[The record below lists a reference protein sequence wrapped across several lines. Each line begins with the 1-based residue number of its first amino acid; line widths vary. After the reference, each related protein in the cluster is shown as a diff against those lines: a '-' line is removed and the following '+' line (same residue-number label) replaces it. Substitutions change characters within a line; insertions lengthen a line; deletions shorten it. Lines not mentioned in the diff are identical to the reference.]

1 MATTYSNLLF
11 HLVFS
16 TKHRAPLIGPE
27 WQDDLYG
34 YIGGIV
40 RQRRGKLLVAGG
52 MPDHIH
58 LLVKTPTDLAVADLV
73 RDVKAIS
80 SGWRHEGGN
89 TEFAWQTG
97 YAAFT
102 LGEEVVP
109 TVENY
114 IRTQHE
120 HHRTES
126 FEDEFVGLLTRHG
139 IDYNPK
145 YLWD

>member
-16 TKHRAPLIGPE
+16 TKHRTPLIAPA

-40 RQRRGKLLVAGG
+40 RQRRAKLLAAGG

-58 LLVKTPTDLAVADLV
+58 LLVKTPTDLAVAELV

-80 SGWRHEGGN
+80 SGWRRESGN
-89 TEFAWQTG
+89 VEFGWQTG
-97 YAAFT
+97 YGAFT
-102 LGEEVVP
+102 VSEDVCPVV
-109 TVENY
+109 VKY
-114 IRTQHE
+114 IHGQQE
-120 HHRTES
+120 HHQTQT
-126 FEDEFVGLLTRHG
+126 FEVEFVELLTRHG
-139 IDYNPK
+139 IEYNPK
-145 YLWD
+145 YLWE

>member
-16 TKHRAPLIGPE
+16 TKHRELLIDPS
-27 WQDDLYG
+27 WQGDLYG

-40 RQRRGKLLVAGG
+40 RQRRGKLLASGG
-52 MPDHIH
+52 MPDHVH
-58 LLVKTPTDLAVADLV
+58 LLVKTPTDLAVAELV

-80 SGWRHEGGN
+80 TGWRHESGDGG
-89 TEFAWQTG
+89 FGWQTG
-97 YAAFT
+97 YGAFT
-102 LGEEVVP
+102 VSESVAS
-109 TVENY
+109 TVTNY
-114 IRTQHE
+114 IHTQPE
-120 HHRTES
+120 HHRTRT
-126 FEDEFVGLLTRHG
+126 FQDEFVELLTRHG